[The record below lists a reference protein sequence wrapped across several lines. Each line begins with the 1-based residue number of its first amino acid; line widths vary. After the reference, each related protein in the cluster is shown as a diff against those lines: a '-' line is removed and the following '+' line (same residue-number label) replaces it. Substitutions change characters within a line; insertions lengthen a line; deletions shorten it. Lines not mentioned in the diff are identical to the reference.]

1 MNDFERDLREALS
14 RREPPPGFTERVMA
28 RIPDR
33 RRAWWRFPVFR
44 WVPALAMLL
53 VIVSVAGIV
62 QEHREQ
68 QRREQAKQELMLAIE
83 VTARSI
89 QTTKVKLLNTGG
101 GSI

>member
-1 MNDFERDLREALS
+1 MNDFERSLRDALS
-14 RREPPPGFTERVMA
+14 RREPSPGFTGRVMA

-33 RRAWWRFPVFR
+33 QRAWWRLPGLR
-44 WVPALAMLL
+44 WVPAVAMPL
-53 VIVSVAGIV
+53 VIVVFVGFV

-68 QRREQAKQELMLAIE
+68 QRREEAKQQLMLAME

-101 GSI
+101 GI